1 MPKPTPAATAASRL
15 PAGWHEVAGMSWTA
29 IVLAGSRPGVDAFA
43 AQHGTDLKA
52 LIPVGSVPMVAR
64 PVTALLGSSIIEQV
78 KVLTQEPKRIAPALP
93 DDKRLT
99 VEESGATI
107 ASTLD
112 TILSDPATRFPL
124 LVTTADHALLDEAM
138 IANFCDKAAGAD
150 VAIGLV
156 EQRALMARLPA
167 TQRTWIK
174 FRGGAYSG
182 ANLFA
187 FGDPR
192 AAKAVSLWRSVE
204 QDRKKGWRM
213 IAALGPSVLMGAVL
227 RLRTLDQTL
236 ASVSRKL
243 GLTIRKVE
251 LSNPLAAVDVD
262 KQADHALVTA
272 ILEGRA

>member
-1 MPKPTPAATAASRL
+1 
-15 PAGWHEVAGMSWTA
+15 MSWTA
-29 IVLAGSRPGVDAFA
+29 IVLAGSRPGTDPFA
-43 AQHGTDLKA
+43 ARHGTDLKA
-52 LIPVGSVPMVAR
+52 LIPVGGMPMVAR
-64 PVTALLGSSIIEQV
+64 PVTALLGAPEIDHV
-78 KVLTQEPKRIAPALP
+78 RVLAQQPERIASALP
-93 DDKRLT
+93 RDEQLT

-107 ASTLD
+107 AATLD
-112 TILSDPATRFPL
+112 GILSDPATRFPI
-124 LVTTADHALLDEAM
+124 LVTTADHALLDPAM
-138 IANFCDKAAGAD
+138 IREFCARAEGAD

-156 EQRALMARLPA
+156 ERSALMARLPE
-167 TQRTWIK
+167 TQRTWIR

-187 FGDPR
+187 FSSAK
-192 AAKAVSLWRSVE
+192 AAKAVALWRSVE

-236 ASVSRKL
+236 AAVGKKL
-243 GLTIRKVE
+243 GITIHKVE

-262 KQADHALVTA
+262 KEADHALVTA

>member
-1 MPKPTPAATAASRL
+1 
-15 PAGWHEVAGMSWTA
+15 MSWNA
-29 IVLAGSRPGVDAFA
+29 IVLAGSRPGSDPFA
-43 AQHGTDLKA
+43 AEHGTDLKA
-52 LIPVGSVPMVAR
+52 LIPVGGVPMVAR
-64 PVTALLGSSIIEQV
+64 PVAALLRSPGIDHV
-78 KVLTQEPKRIAPALP
+78 LVLTQRPERIAGVLP
-93 DDKRLT
+93 KEERLS
-99 VEESGATI
+99 VEPSRRTI

-112 TILSDPATRFPL
+112 SILSDPATRFPL

-138 IANFCDKAAGAD
+138 IAEFCGSAAGSD

-156 EQRALMARLPA
+156 ERRALMNRLPA
-167 TQRTWIK
+167 SQRTWLK

-182 ANLFA
+182 ANLYA
-187 FGDPR
+187 FGSAK
-192 AAKAVSLWRSVE
+192 AAKAVALWRSVE

-213 IAALGPSVLMGAVL
+213 IASLGPAALIAAAL

-236 ASVSRKL
+236 ASVGKRL

-262 KQADHALVTA
+262 KPADHALVTA